1 MNLPTREQCLAL
13 LEKYNIPGH
22 IVRHSLAVETVA
34 VFIAKKFNEA
44 GIPVDAGL
52 VSRGA
57 LLHDI
62 DKVETLKEG
71 FGHLH
76 GKMGR
81 EILEKEG
88 FPEIGKIAEAH
99 HLERVLSLKP
109 FLLGQNLRDA
119 LASLTHRNAQAFRAH
134 RKAIAFL
141 ASRTSGFAQS
151 QTNRFALVPEPY
163 RFRKS
168 LGKSAPAGA
177 KPFDCWEEKIV
188 YYADKRVN
196 HDKIV
201 SLDERFDYLLKRYG
215 IEKGIRCTI
224 LKCRPFAIALEK
236 EIFAEIKAG
245 PELEGLA

>member
-13 LEKYNIPGH
+13 LEKYNIPRH
-22 IVRHSLAVETVA
+22 IVRHSLAVERVA
-34 VFIAKKFNEA
+34 VFLAKKFNEA

-62 DKVETLKEG
+62 DKIETLKEG

-109 FLLGQNLRDA
+109 FFPR
-119 LASLTHRNAQAFRAH
+119 
-134 RKAIAFL
+134 
-141 ASRTSGFAQS
+141 
-151 QTNRFALVPEPY
+151 E
-163 RFRKS
+163 KS
-168 LGKSAPAGA
+168 LGKSAPVGA

-215 IEKGIRCTI
+215 IEKGIRRTFLHCKP
-224 LKCRPFAIALEK
+224 LVEKLEK
-236 EIFAEIKAG
+236 EIFSKIDAG
-245 PELEGLA
+245 PELEGLS

>member
-13 LEKYNIPGH
+13 LEKYNIPRH
-22 IVRHSLAVETVA
+22 IVRHSLAVERVA
-34 VFIAKKFNEA
+34 VFLAKKFNEA

-62 DKVETLKEG
+62 DKIETLKEG

-109 FLLGQNLRDA
+109 FFPR
-119 LASLTHRNAQAFRAH
+119 
-134 RKAIAFL
+134 
-141 ASRTSGFAQS
+141 
-151 QTNRFALVPEPY
+151 E
-163 RFRKS
+163 KS
-168 LGKSAPAGA
+168 LGKSAPVGAKPFLLGQKSLGKSAPVGA

-215 IEKGIRCTI
+215 IEKGIRRTFLHCKP
-224 LKCRPFAIALEK
+224 LVEKLEK
-236 EIFAEIKAG
+236 EIFSKIDAG
-245 PELEGLA
+245 PELEGLS